1 MPDLYGFDASQVD
14 PSVEFEPIP
23 AGKYVVMITES
34 QEKENRSGSGSY
46 LQFTFQ
52 ILEGEYKGRLVW
64 ARLNLQHPN
73 VTAVQIAKA
82 ELSAICRAV
91 GILKP
96 TNSEQLHHLPL
107 VITVK
112 CKKRK
117 DSDELTNEI
126 RGYARRELPG
136 SGAAPAQP
144 ANGTPPWRRPPVA
157 EAAR

>member
-23 AGKYVVMITES
+23 AGKYVAMITDS

-52 ILEGEYKGRLVW
+52 VLEGEYQGRLVW

-73 VTAVQIAKA
+73 VTAVQIARA

-96 TNSEQLHHLPL
+96 AHSEQLHHLPL

-126 RGYARRELPG
+126 RGYARRDLPG
-136 SGAAPAQP
+136 GAAPAQA